1 MALSEGLTFAV
12 IRSLHERPLEA
23 KRLTTILEAQDERV
37 PRETPRHPVRNLQGA
52 LEESLVE
59 NADPRK
65 ARWPAMPSAMVDS
78 ATRRRLLLQH
88 LDSDAAYTTRWRQRP
103 DERHHPLTK
112 LVAQISYGIHLLHKG
127 MVSSDAEVIRI
138 LQTYVA
144 EVDNF
149 LEQTTEDFDLALCDI
164 EERIKCLRLPLE
176 HDEIFDSMLEDRVF
190 RKQIVDG
197 NEKIEHIINRT
208 ETAMNDALDD
218 VQAGLE
224 ATKELAKYLVR
235 LDRKWAPRTEEQE
248 DVYAAMSGN
257 TEGWFRCFFSLQTK
271 GQNLSMLTIQLGT
284 VVAELQRRA
293 GVASRKDVAT
303 LIAENRLAGEP
314 PQAENLRGGAP
325 QLAKALPEGPGPV
338 PPPFQPDDV
347 GRRSSE
353 SPVKSLSTLESLSP
367 LFSTIEPRRPVGG
380 AKDPGDS
387 QSASAQGMLE
397 GRQTSSRTSL
407 RSPSGLGPRRAGSLR
422 GSMDHGDDCT
432 CSCGRHGPHRDT
444 SSRRS
449 SITTRVLSFRR
460 RRPSIE
466 IPSPTQTADSFVT
479 APAFINSRRPAS
491 PPGPDSAY
499 SSGES
504 IAGTSSLSA
513 EPERMSS
520 STPTFTSDLYH
531 SALPSS
537 SRLRDGKAA
546 AIMGTL
552 QRSGSLRER
561 ELERD
566 RESERE
572 RTRARHLEQTRKE
585 LELECDL
592 AGYTIPPMDAWRPST
607 APTAAAAPPP
617 LFSRP
622 KTSSSPY
629 SNAHQHHHPP
639 RAKSRA
645 TTSVFSRTTRRFTLK
660 MNLNF
665 FKGFRRK

>member
-1 MALSEGLTFAV
+1 M
-12 IRSLHERPLEA
+12 
-23 KRLTTILEAQDERV
+23 
-37 PRETPRHPVRNLQGA
+37 
-52 LEESLVE
+52 
-59 NADPRK
+59 
-65 ARWPAMPSAMVDS
+65 
-78 ATRRRLLLQH
+78 
-88 LDSDAAYTTRWRQRP
+88 
-103 DERHHPLTK
+103 
-112 LVAQISYGIHLLHKG
+112 
-127 MVSSDAEVIRI
+127 
-138 LQTYVA
+138 
-144 EVDNF
+144 
-149 LEQTTEDFDLALCDI
+149 
-164 EERIKCLRLPLE
+164 
-176 HDEIFDSMLEDRVF
+176 
-190 RKQIVDG
+190 
-197 NEKIEHIINRT
+197 
-208 ETAMNDALDD
+208 
-218 VQAGLE
+218 
-224 ATKELAKYLVR
+224 
-235 LDRKWAPRTEEQE
+235 
-248 DVYAAMSGN
+248 
-257 TEGWFRCFFSLQTK
+257 
-271 GQNLSMLTIQLGT
+271 
-284 VVAELQRRA
+284 
-293 GVASRKDVAT
+293 
-303 LIAENRLAGEP
+303 LIADNRLAGEP
-314 PQAENLRGGAP
+314 PQAENVRSGAS
-325 QLAKALPEGPGPV
+325 QSAKALPEGPGPM
-338 PPPFQPDDV
+338 PQPFQPDDI

-380 AKDPGDS
+380 TKDSGDS
-387 QSASAQGMLE
+387 RSASAQGMIE
-397 GRQTSSRTSL
+397 GRRTSSRTSL
-407 RSPSGLGPRRAGSLR
+407 RSPSGLGLKRTGSLR
-422 GSMDHGDDCT
+422 ESMDHGDDCT
-432 CSCGRHGPHRDT
+432 CSCGKHGPHRDA

-479 APAFINSRRPAS
+479 APAFINSRRPVS

-504 IAGTSSLSA
+504 IARTSSLSP

-561 ELERD
+561 ERELERD

-572 RTRARHLEQTRKE
+572 RNRARHLEQTRKE

-607 APTAAAAPPP
+607 APAAAAGAAAPPP

-629 SNAHQHHHPP
+629 PNPHHPHHHHHHHHQQNQHHPP

-645 TTSVFSRTTRRFTLK
+645 TSVFSRGTRRFTLK
-660 MNLNF
+660 MNLSF